1 MVRIQQVRKYKRC
14 DMGKKII
21 KYVAKSFLIDDIIKN
36 PDDLYQVF
44 KEIDELSPHL
54 KSVRY
59 HSPFSPVH
67 AAFNRR
73 INIVNSGKR
82 TVVCVMAALHE
93 NDTELPVS
101 IVICTPLDEMLFIHS
116 PALELFVKEYIT
128 QVCRL
133 FIGAG
138 HGLIDTFKLIQQ
150 TFDMNRADA
159 LMNYNDT
166 INKYFPDKKML
177 LVKGGK

>member
-1 MVRIQQVRKYKRC
+1 
-14 DMGKKII
+14 MGNKII

-36 PDDLYQVF
+36 PDELYQVF

-67 AAFNRR
+67 ATFNRR
-73 INIVNSGKR
+73 INIVNSGKK

-93 NDTELPVS
+93 DDTELPVS
-101 IVICTPLDEMLFIHS
+101 IVICTPLDEILFIHS
-116 PALELFVKEYIT
+116 PTLELFVKEYIT

-133 FIGAG
+133 LIGAG
-138 HGLIDTFKLIQQ
+138 HGLIETFRLIQQ
-150 TFDMNRADA
+150 SFDMNRADA

-166 INKYFPDKKML
+166 ISRYFPDKKML
-177 LVKGGK
+177 LVKGGKINE

>member
-1 MVRIQQVRKYKRC
+1 
-14 DMGKKII
+14 MGKKII
-21 KYVAKSFLIDDIIKN
+21 KYVTKSFLIDDIFEN
-36 PDDLYQVF
+36 PEGLYQVF
-44 KEIDELSPHL
+44 KETDELSHQL

-59 HSPFSPVH
+59 RSSFSPVH
-67 AAFNRR
+67 ATFGSR

-93 NDTELPVS
+93 DDTELSVS
-101 IVICTPLDEMLFIHS
+101 IVICTPLDISLFTHS
-116 PALELFVKEYIT
+116 PILELFVKEYIT

-138 HGLIDTFKLIQQ
+138 HGHIETLRLIQQ
-150 TFDMNRADA
+150 TFGMNRADA

-166 INKYFPDKKML
+166 ISKYFPDKKIL
-177 LVKGGK
+177 FIEGGRK

>member
-1 MVRIQQVRKYKRC
+1 
-14 DMGKKII
+14 MGKKII

-59 HSPFSPVH
+59 HSPFSLVH
-67 AAFNRR
+67 ATFNRR

-101 IVICTPLDEMLFIHS
+101 IVICTPLDEMSFIHS
-116 PALELFVKEYIT
+116 TAFELFVKEYIT

-138 HGLIDTFKLIQQ
+138 HGLIDTFNLIQQ

>member
-1 MVRIQQVRKYKRC
+1 
-14 DMGKKII
+14 MGNKII

-36 PDDLYQVF
+36 PDELYQVF
-44 KEIDELSPHL
+44 KEIDKLSPHL

-67 AAFNRR
+67 ATFNRR
-73 INIVNSGKR
+73 INIVNSGKK

-93 NDTELPVS
+93 DDTELPVS
-101 IVICTPLDEMLFIHS
+101 IVICTPLDEILFIHS
-116 PALELFVKEYIT
+116 PTLELFVKEYIT

-138 HGLIDTFKLIQQ
+138 HGLIETFRLIQQ

-166 INKYFPDKKML
+166 INRYFPDKKML
-177 LVKGGK
+177 LIEGGKNK